1 MIIRETPMDLDNYML
16 VTDSQLTLKLQEQD
30 LFPMYIDLNGVYF
43 AKTPQL
49 ELALNKIKGGTEW
62 TI

>member
-1 MIIRETPMDLDNYML
+1 MIIRETPIDLDNYML

-43 AKTPQL
+43 TKTPQL
-49 ELALNKIKGGTEW
+49 ELALNKIKGGT
-62 TI
+62 